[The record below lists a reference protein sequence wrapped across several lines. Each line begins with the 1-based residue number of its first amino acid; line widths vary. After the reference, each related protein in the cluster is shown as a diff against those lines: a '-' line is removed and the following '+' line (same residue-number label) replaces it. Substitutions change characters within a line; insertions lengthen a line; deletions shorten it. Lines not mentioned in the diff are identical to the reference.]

1 MATVPNFTA
10 SQSSGT
16 PSIIQLNDTSTG
28 TNTSSIAKR
37 RVYLLQAN
45 GTFLVPAGTT
55 NDYCDWAI
63 TDPATVPFP
72 PTSVSLNVLSQ
83 DSALSITV
91 QWLTSSNVVVTSKT
105 ISFAFTAYNET
116 FYYGLTESQVAN
128 ANLTAS
134 TNWYQNKLILRVE
147 LDSAVQAVTFAS
159 DIFSAQ
165 AALNRA
171 TFISTNSSY
180 FF

>member
-1 MATVPNFTA
+1 MPLVPNFTA
-10 SQSSGT
+10 SQYSGT
-16 PSIIQLNDTSTG
+16 PSVITLTDTSTG
-28 TNTSSIAKR
+28 SDVTIVSR

-45 GTFLVPAGTT
+45 GTFLVPTGNTT
-55 NDYCDWAI
+55 DYILWDLV
-63 TDPATVPFP
+63 DP
-72 PTSVSLNVLSQ
+72 SISIDVLSQ

-91 QWLTSSNVVVTSKT
+91 QWMNAGNTVVTSKT

-128 ANLTAS
+128 SNLTAS
-134 TNWYQNKLILRVE
+134 TNWYQTKLILRVE
-147 LDSAVQAVTFAS
+147 IDSADQAITFAS
-159 DIFSAQ
+159 DIYSAQ

-171 TFISTNSSY
+171 TFISTNQSY

>member
-1 MATVPNFTA
+1 MSFQANFTA

-16 PSIIQLNDTSTG
+16 PSTISLQDTSTG
-28 TNTSSIAKR
+28 TDVTIATR

-55 NDYCDWAI
+55 TDYIVWDLV
-63 TDPATVPFP
+63 D
-72 PTSVSLNVLSQ
+72 TSISLDVLSQ
-83 DSALSITV
+83 DTALSITV
-91 QWLTSSNVVVTSKT
+91 QWMSGIQTVVTSKT

-116 FYYGLTESQVAN
+116 FFYGLNQNLVGN
-128 ANLTAS
+128 ANLSAS
-134 TNWYQNKLILRVE
+134 TNWFQYMAE
-147 LDSAVQAVTFAS
+147 LQLQIDSALQAITFAS
-159 DIFSAQ
+159 DIYNAQ

-171 TFISTNSSY
+171 TFISTNQAY

>member
-1 MATVPNFTA
+1 MPLVPNFTA
-10 SQSSGT
+10 SQYSGT
-16 PSIIQLNDTSTG
+16 PSVITLTDTSTG
-28 TNTSSIAKR
+28 SDVTIAKR

-45 GTFLVPAGTT
+45 GTFLVPAGNTT
-55 NDYCDWAI
+55 DYIEWDLV
-63 TDPATVPFP
+63 D
-72 PTSVSLNVLSQ
+72 TSISIDVLSQ

-91 QWLTSSNVVVTSKT
+91 QWMNAGNTVVTSKT

-128 ANLTAS
+128 SNLTAS
-134 TNWYQNKLILRVE
+134 TNWYQTKLILRVE
-147 LDSAVQAVTFAS
+147 IDSADQAITFAS
-159 DIFSAQ
+159 DIYSAQ

-171 TFISTNSSY
+171 TFISTNQSY

>member
-1 MATVPNFTA
+1 MPLVPNFTA
-10 SQSSGT
+10 SQYSGT
-16 PSIIQLNDTSTG
+16 PSVITLTDTSTG
-28 TNTSSIAKR
+28 SDVTITSR

-45 GTFLVPAGTT
+45 GTFLVPAGNTT
-55 NDYCDWAI
+55 DYILWDLVDASI
-63 TDPATVPFP
+63 SID
-72 PTSVSLNVLSQ
+72 VLSQ

-91 QWLTSSNVVVTSKT
+91 QWMNAGNTVVTSKT

-134 TNWYQNKLILRVE
+134 TNWYQTKLILRVE
-147 LDSAVQAVTFAS
+147 IDSADQAITFAS
-159 DIFSAQ
+159 DIYSAQ

-171 TFISTNSSY
+171 TFISTNQSY

>member
-1 MATVPNFTA
+1 MPLVPNFTA
-10 SQSSGT
+10 SQYSGT
-16 PSIIQLNDTSTG
+16 PSVITLTDTSTG
-28 TNTSSIAKR
+28 SDVTITSR

-45 GTFLVPAGTT
+45 GTFLVPAGNAT
-55 NDYCDWAI
+55 DYIVWDLVDASI
-63 TDPATVPFP
+63 D
-72 PTSVSLNVLSQ
+72 LDVLSQ

-91 QWLTSSNVVVTSKT
+91 QWMNAGNTVVTSKT

-128 ANLTAS
+128 SNLSAS
-134 TNWYQNKLILRVE
+134 VNWYQTKLVLRVE
-147 LDSAVQAVTFAS
+147 IDSADQAITFAS
-159 DIFSAQ
+159 DIYSAQ

-171 TFISTNSSY
+171 TYISTNQSY

>member
-1 MATVPNFTA
+1 MPLTPNFTA
-10 SQSSGT
+10 SQFSGT
-16 PSIIQLNDTSTG
+16 PSVITLNDTSTG
-28 TNTSSIAKR
+28 SDVTIASH

-55 NDYCDWAI
+55 TDYVVWDLV
-63 TDPATVPFP
+63 D
-72 PTSVSLNVLSQ
+72 TSIDLDVLSQ
-83 DSALSITV
+83 DSALIITV
-91 QWLTSSNVVVTSKT
+91 QWMSGLNTVVTSKT

-128 ANLTAS
+128 SNLSAS
-134 TNWYQNKLILRVE
+134 TNWYQTKLILRVE
-147 LDSAVQAVTFAS
+147 IDSANQAITFAS
-159 DIFSAQ
+159 DIYSAQ

-171 TFISTNSSY
+171 TYISTNQAL

>member
-1 MATVPNFTA
+1 MPLTPNFTA
-10 SQSSGT
+10 SQFSGT
-16 PSIIQLNDTSTG
+16 PSVITLTDTSTG
-28 TNTSSIAKR
+28 SDVTIAKR
-37 RVYLLQAN
+37 RIYLLQAN
-45 GTFLVPAGTT
+45 GTMLVPAGTLT
-55 NDYCDWAI
+55 TYIEWPLAN
-63 TDPATVPFP
+63 
-72 PTSVSLNVLSQ
+72 TSISLNVLSQ

-91 QWLTSSNVVVTSKT
+91 QWMNAGNTVVTSKT

-134 TNWYQNKLILRVE
+134 TNWYQTKMILRVE
-147 LDSAVQAVTFAS
+147 LDSAYQAISFAS

-171 TFISTNSSY
+171 TFISTNQSY

>member
-1 MATVPNFTA
+1 MPLTPNFTS
-10 SQSSGT
+10 SQFSGT
-16 PSIIQLNDTSTG
+16 PSIITLNDTSTG
-28 TNTSSIAKR
+28 SDVTIASR

-55 NDYCDWAI
+55 TDYVVWDLV
-63 TDPATVPFP
+63 D
-72 PTSVSLNVLSQ
+72 TSIDLDVLSQ

-91 QWLTSSNVVVTSKT
+91 QWMSGLNTVVTSKT

-128 ANLTAS
+128 SNLSAS
-134 TNWYQNKLILRVE
+134 TNWYQTKLVLRVE
-147 LDSAVQAVTFAS
+147 IDSADQAITFAS
-159 DIFSAQ
+159 DIYSAQ

-171 TFISTNSSY
+171 TYISTNQAL

>member
-1 MATVPNFTA
+1 MPFVPNFTA
-10 SQSSGT
+10 SQYSGT
-16 PSIIQLNDTSTG
+16 PSVITLTDTSTG
-28 TNTSSIAKR
+28 SDVTIASR

-45 GTFLVPAGTT
+45 GTFLGPAGTT
-55 NDYCDWAI
+55 TDYIVWDLV
-63 TDPATVPFP
+63 D
-72 PTSVSLNVLSQ
+72 TSIDLDVLSQ

-91 QWLTSSNVVVTSKT
+91 QWMSGIQTVVTSKT

-128 ANLTAS
+128 SNLSAS
-134 TNWYQNKLILRVE
+134 TNWYQTKLILRVE
-147 LDSAVQAVTFAS
+147 IDSADQAITFAS
-159 DIFSAQ
+159 DIYSAQ

-171 TFISTNSSY
+171 TYISTNQAY

>member
-1 MATVPNFTA
+1 MSLTPNFTA

-16 PSIIQLNDTSTG
+16 PSIITLTDTSTG
-28 TNTSSIAKR
+28 SDVTIAKR

-55 NDYCDWAI
+55 TDYINWNLAD
-63 TDPATVPFP
+63 
-72 PTSVSLNVLSQ
+72 TSIALNVLSQ

-91 QWLTSSNVVVTSKT
+91 QWLTAGNAIVTSKT
-105 ISFAFTAYNET
+105 TSFAFTAYNET

-128 ANLTAS
+128 ANLSAS
-134 TNWYQNKLILRVE
+134 TNWYQTKLILRVE
-147 LDSAVQAVTFAS
+147 IDSANQAITFAS
-159 DIFSAQ
+159 DIYSAQ

-171 TFISTNSSY
+171 TFISTNQAL

>member
-1 MATVPNFTA
+1 MPFVPNFTA
-10 SQSSGT
+10 SQYSGT
-16 PSIIQLNDTSTG
+16 PSVITLTDTSTG
-28 TNTSSIAKR
+28 SDVTIASR

-55 NDYCDWAI
+55 TDYIVWDLV
-63 TDPATVPFP
+63 D
-72 PTSVSLNVLSQ
+72 TSIDLDVLSQ

-91 QWLTSSNVVVTSKT
+91 QWMSGIQTVVTSKT

-128 ANLTAS
+128 SNLSAS
-134 TNWYQNKLILRVE
+134 TNWYQSKLVLRVE
-147 LDSAVQAVTFAS
+147 LDSADQSITFAS
-159 DIFSAQ
+159 DIYSAQ

-171 TFISTNSSY
+171 TYISTNQAY

>member
-1 MATVPNFTA
+1 MPFVPNFTA
-10 SQSSGT
+10 SQYSGT
-16 PSIIQLNDTSTG
+16 PSVITLTDTSTG
-28 TNTSSIAKR
+28 SDVTIASR

-55 NDYCDWAI
+55 TDYIVWDLV
-63 TDPATVPFP
+63 D
-72 PTSVSLNVLSQ
+72 TSIDLDVLSQ

-91 QWLTSSNVVVTSKT
+91 QWMSGINTVVTSKT

-128 ANLTAS
+128 SNLSAS
-134 TNWYQNKLILRVE
+134 VNWYQTKLVLRVE
-147 LDSAVQAVTFAS
+147 IDSADQAITFAS
-159 DIFSAQ
+159 DIYSAQ

-171 TFISTNSSY
+171 TYISTNQAY

>member
-1 MATVPNFTA
+1 MPFIPNFTA
-10 SQSSGT
+10 SQYSGT
-16 PSIIQLNDTSTG
+16 PSIITLNDTSVGSDVT
-28 TNTSSIAKR
+28 IASR

-55 NDYCDWAI
+55 TDYIVWDLV
-63 TDPATVPFP
+63 D
-72 PTSVSLNVLSQ
+72 TSIDLDVLSQ

-91 QWLTSSNVVVTSKT
+91 QWMSGIQTVVTSKT

-128 ANLTAS
+128 SNLSAS
-134 TNWYQNKLILRVE
+134 TNWYQTKLVLRVE
-147 LDSAVQAVTFAS
+147 LDSADQSITFAS
-159 DIFSAQ
+159 DIYSAQ

-171 TFISTNSSY
+171 TYISTNQAY

>member
-1 MATVPNFTA
+1 MPFVPNFTA
-10 SQSSGT
+10 SQYSGT
-16 PSIIQLNDTSTG
+16 PSVITLTDTSTG
-28 TNTSSIAKR
+28 SDVTIASR

-45 GTFLVPAGTT
+45 GTFLVPAGNAT
-55 NDYCDWAI
+55 DYIVWDLV
-63 TDPATVPFP
+63 DP
-72 PTSVSLNVLSQ
+72 SISLDVLSQ

-91 QWLTSSNVVVTSKT
+91 QWMSGINTVVTSKT

-128 ANLTAS
+128 SNLSAS
-134 TNWYQNKLILRVE
+134 TNWYQTKLILRVE
-147 LDSAVQAVTFAS
+147 IDSADQAITFAS
-159 DIFSAQ
+159 DIYSAQ

-171 TFISTNSSY
+171 TYISTNQAY